1 MGRMWDADEEEPA
14 ARRGRRR
21 ALLGL
26 AAAMLAAALL
36 ALVVASAGAINATQA
51 IATVAGTGTA
61 GFAGDGGPAVA
72 AQLDSPTG
80 LDVDPPGG
88 ATAANPG
95 LYIVDRQ
102 NHRIRRVDTLGVITT
117 VAGTGAP
124 GFTGDGG
131 PAAQAQL
138 NEPAGIA
145 LDADGNL
152 YIADTGNHRVRRVD
166 TAGIITTIA
175 GTGSPGFAGDGG
187 PAALAQLNQPTAVV
201 ADGNAKLYVADTGN
215 HRVRTI
221 SLGGGP
227 IATVAGTGA
236 AGFSGDGGPGTGAQL
251 NAPSGLAYDAEGK
264 ALYIADTNNNRVRL
278 VEQSGV
284 IATVAGTGVPGFSG
298 DGGPAAQA
306 QLNAPVGIEYD
317 VIAGDANR
325 DLYVADTAN
334 HRVRKI
340 DLVGGRISTVVG
352 SGAAGFAGDG
362 GQAGAASL
370 NAPRGVALDANGNLF
385 VADTFNERVRR
396 VANLSPIARFT
407 ATPVQGPAPLRV
419 AVDAAASRDPQ
430 GGALKYAWDFGEAG
444 ATAPGATA
452 AHTYSGAGRYVIKL
466 TVTDARGAVA
476 SASRAVFVGR
486 PEDRAP
492 TAPACAGP
500 AVVEPPPAEPGEGEE
515 EPPAIELKPGQLLIN
530 QRISQAAVRRANGIQ
545 AWFDAGIETRD
556 ICGNALTGAAFDAGV
571 RLAATSETPS
581 PGPASPRPVVSK
593 APSGG
598 GEEGAGRVTLSVR
611 QLLINQRISQA
622 AVRRTNALKAR
633 LDAGLSGGDIRDGA
647 ITLNKLE
654 GLTVLSASPPAK
666 AQVRTVTRLAPAGE
680 GDGRVTLSTRQ
691 LRINQRI
698 SQAAVRRANALIA
711 RLERGLTSADFKRR
725 TITALDFAPGTIPS
739 GS

>member
-1 MGRMWDADEEEPA
+1 MRHADGDGPA
-14 ARRGRRR
+14 RSRRRRR

-26 AAAMLAAALL
+26 AGAIVAAVLLALL
-36 ALVVASAGAINATQA
+36 AASATAVNATQA

-61 GFAGDGGPAVA
+61 GFAGDGGAAVA

-102 NHRIRRVDTLGVITT
+102 NNRIRRVDTAGVITT

-124 GFTGDGG
+124 GYSGDGG

-138 NEPAGIA
+138 NEPAGVA
-145 LDADGNL
+145 LDAQGNL

-166 TAGIITTIA
+166 TAGIITTLA
-175 GTGSPGFAGDGG
+175 GTGSPGFSGDGG
-187 PAALAQLNQPTAVV
+187 PAAQAQLNQPTAVV

-215 HRVRTI
+215 HRIRTI

-227 IATVAGTGA
+227 IATLAGTGT
-236 AGFSGDGGPGTGAQL
+236 AGFSGDGGPGTAAQL
-251 NAPSGLAYDAEGK
+251 NAPSGLAYDPEGK
-264 ALYIADTNNNRVRL
+264 ALYVADTNNNRVRL
-278 VEQSGV
+278 IEQSGV
-284 IATVAGTGVPGFSG
+284 ITTVAGTGVPGFSG
-298 DGGPAAQA
+298 DGGPASQA
-306 QLNAPVGIEYD
+306 QLTSPVGLEFD
-317 VIAGDANR
+317 VITGDANR

-334 HRVRKI
+334 HRIRRV
-340 DLVGGRISTVVG
+340 DLTGGAITTVVG

-370 NAPRGVALDANGNLF
+370 NAPRAVALDANGNLF

-396 VANLSPIARFT
+396 VANISPIARFT
-407 ATPVQGPAPLRV
+407 ATPVQGGAPLKV
-419 AVDAAASRDPQ
+419 TVDAASSRDPQ

-444 ATAPGATA
+444 STAAGATA
-452 AHTYSGAGRYVIKL
+452 VHTYAGAGRYTITL

-486 PEDRAP
+486 PEDRDPAAP
-492 TAPACAGP
+492 LCAGP
-500 AVVEPPPAEPGEGEE
+500 AVQEPAPAPEGEGGEE
-515 EPPAIELKPGQLLIN
+515 QEPVNIELVPGQLLIN
-530 QRISQAAVRRANGIQ
+530 QRISQAAVRRANAVQ

-556 ICGNALTGAAFDAGV
+556 ICGEALTGAAFDVGV
-571 RLAATSETPS
+571 KLAATSERP
-581 PGPASPRPVVSK
+581 PLGAASPRPVVTK
-593 APSGG
+593 PAAEGG
-598 GEEGAGRVTLSVR
+598 DARVKLTIG

-633 LDAGLSGGDIRDGA
+633 LDAGLSGGDIRDNA

-654 GLTVLSASPPAK
+654 GLTVLSATPSTT
-666 AQVRTVTRLAPAGE
+666 AQARTVTKLAPAGQ
-680 GDGRVTLSTRQ
+680 GDGKVTLSTRQ

-711 RLERGLTSADFKRR
+711 RLERGLTSSDFQRR
-725 TITALDFAPGTIPS
+725 TITAADLAPGTVS

>member
-1 MGRMWDADEEEPA
+1 MRHADGTRTEPA
-14 ARRGRRR
+14 LSRRLRR

-26 AAAMLAAALL
+26 AGLVAAAVLLALL
-36 ALVVASAGAINATQA
+36 AASATAVNATQA

-61 GFAGDGGPAVA
+61 GFGGDGGPAVGA
-72 AQLDSPTG
+72 LLDSPTG

-102 NHRIRRVDTLGVITT
+102 NNRIRRVDTAGVITT

-124 GFTGDGG
+124 GYSGDGG
-131 PAAQAQL
+131 PATQAQL
-138 NEPAGIA
+138 NEPAGVA
-145 LDADGNL
+145 LDAQGNL

-166 TAGIITTIA
+166 TSGIITTLA
-175 GTGSPGFAGDGG
+175 GTGSPGFSGDGG
-187 PAALAQLNQPTAVV
+187 PAAQAQLNQPMAVV

-215 HRVRTI
+215 HRIRTI

-227 IATVAGTGA
+227 IATLAGTGT
-236 AGFSGDGGPGTGAQL
+236 AGFSGDGGPGTAAQL
-251 NAPSGLAYDAEGK
+251 SAPSGLAFDPEGK
-264 ALYIADTNNNRVRL
+264 GLYVADTNNHRVRL
-278 VEQSGV
+278 IEQSGV
-284 IATVAGTGVPGFSG
+284 ITTVAGTGVPGFSG
-298 DGGPAAQA
+298 DGGPASQA
-306 QLNAPVGIEYD
+306 QLNAPVGLEYD
-317 VIAGDANR
+317 VIQGDANR

-340 DLVGGRISTVVG
+340 DLAGGAITTVVG

-370 NAPRGVALDANGNLF
+370 NAPRAVALDANGNLF

-396 VANLSPIARFT
+396 VANISPIARFT
-407 ATPVQGPAPLRV
+407 ATPVQGPAPLKV
-419 AVDAAASRDPQ
+419 ALDATPSRDPQ
-430 GGALKYAWDFGEAG
+430 GGALRYAWDFGEAG
-444 ATAPGATA
+444 STAAGATA
-452 AHTYSGAGRYVIKL
+452 SHTYAGAGRYVIKL

-486 PEDRAP
+486 PEDRDPAAP
-492 TAPACAGP
+492 LCAGP
-500 AVVEPPPAEPGEGEE
+500 PVQEPAPAPEGQEGEDQ
-515 EPPAIELKPGQLLIN
+515 EPVKIELSPRQLLIN
-530 QRISQAAVRRANGIQ
+530 QRISQAAVRRANAVQ

-556 ICGNALTGAAFDAGV
+556 ICGDALTGAAFDPGV
-571 RLAATSETPS
+571 RLAATSERP
-581 PGPASPRPVVSK
+581 PLGAASPRPVVTK
-593 APSGG
+593 PAR
-598 GEEGAGRVTLSVR
+598 ENEDARVRLSVG

-633 LDAGLSGGDIRDGA
+633 LDAGLSGGDIRDNA

-654 GLTVLSASPPAK
+654 GLTVLSATQSAK
-666 AQVRTVTRLAPAGE
+666 PQARTVTKLAPASQG
-680 GDGRVTLSTRQ
+680 GGKVTLSTRQ

-711 RLERGLTSADFKRR
+711 RLERGLTSSDFQRR
-725 TITALDFAPGTIPS
+725 TITAADLAPGTVL